1 MTKTFTIAPGKLT
14 LNQLRHVRDA
24 HVTFELPATAWGE
37 IHAGAETVERIV
49 AKGAPAYGINT
60 GFGKLANT
68 HIPADQLEALQRN
81 LVLSHSA
88 GVGDPLPDVVVRL
101 ILLLKIASLARA
113 RSGVRPL
120 IVEALLRL
128 LNAGVYPIIPAKG
141 PVGASGDLAPLA
153 HMSALLLGMGEAHV
167 AGKRLPALDA
177 LIAAGLSPITLAPK
191 EGLALLNGTQVSTAL
206 AIHGL
211 FQIENAFAAA
221 MVAGA
226 MSVDAAMGSDTP
238 FDARIH
244 ELRGQPGQ
252 IRTGEIYR
260 ALLAGSQIRDSHL
273 LGDEKVQDPYS

>member
-1 MTKTFTIAPGKLT
+1 MNKTFTIVPGKLT
-14 LNQLRHVRDA
+14 LSQLRHVRDA
-24 HVTFELPATAWGE
+24 HVTFELPANAWGE
-37 IHAGAETVERIV
+37 IRAGAETVERIV
-49 AKGAPAYGINT
+49 SKGAPAYGINT

-81 LVLSHSA
+81 LVVSHSA
-88 GVGDPLPDVVVRL
+88 GVGAPLPDVVVRL
-101 ILLLKIASLARA
+101 ILLFKIASLARA

-141 PVGASGDLAPLA
+141 SVGASGDLAPLA

-167 AGKRLPALDA
+167 GAKRLPALDA

-211 FQIENAFAAA
+211 F
-221 MVAGA
+221 
-226 MSVDAAMGSDTP
+226 
-238 FDARIH
+238 
-244 ELRGQPGQ
+244 
-252 IRTGEIYR
+252 
-260 ALLAGSQIRDSHL
+260 
-273 LGDEKVQDPYS
+273 